1 MLLVIKKILHYL
13 VSVINGLFIGLTNP
27 LLSKKELVCYLSWIG
42 LEKDNKGLIKKSIV
56 KKSRI
61 YVKGDENEIYISNS
75 LLTDSSIVVTGK
87 HNRVEILEGTEL
99 NNVRIIVRGTN
110 CLVHIGKNTT
120 FGGARL
126 INVGRDNQ
134 LVIGES
140 CLFSDQIEVWAS
152 DTHAIYNES
161 GEWINP
167 EKSIHISNKV
177 WVGSQ
182 VTILKGVNIGEGA
195 IIGMRALVTKNVEKR
210 TLVAGS
216 PASVLRR
223 DVEWSLTYPSEI

>member
-27 LLSKKELVCYLSWIG
+27 FLSKKELVCYFSWIG

-61 YVKGDENEIYISNS
+61 YVKGDGNEIYVSNS
-75 LLTDSSIVVTGK
+75 MLTDSSIVVTGK
-87 HNRVEILEGTEL
+87 NNRVEILEGTEL

-126 INVGRDNQ
+126 INVGRANQ